1 MSKKIK
7 ILISVGAGVLALAI
21 LTLVLALVG
30 FRFTSKHTL
39 EDMWRDE
46 EVIST
51 DDYDFY
57 YTTAN
62 LYGDEAQYIKAFRA
76 VKKSGFLH
84 RAVKD
89 NQMLVRTLVQAAT
102 GDTVGTLTTLEGD
115 GCYYHFFSLS
125 FNLPAALEP
134 IHEASVFTANGA
146 ETEVLHHSYFVTE
159 EELSA
164 LSICGIELK
173 FAH

>member
-1 MSKKIK
+1 MSKKVK
-7 ILISVGAGVLALAI
+7 ILISVGAVVLALAI

-76 VKKSGFLH
+76 VKKSGFLR
-84 RAVKD
+84 RAVEPDK
-89 NQMLVRTLVQAAT
+89 MTVRTVLQSGT
-102 GDTVGTLTTLEGD
+102 DGIVGTVTTLEGD
-115 GCYYHFFSLS
+115 DCYYHFFSLS

-134 IHEASVFTANGA
+134 IHETDVFTANGA
-146 ETEVLHHSYFVTE
+146 EVETLHHRYFVTA

-173 FAH
+173 FAD